1 MILGDKQNISLVLSI
16 NRKKI
21 KDSRE
26 IELYGIFIDNQNTL
40 KTYAK
45 KLYLNFMLCVEY
57 ANF

>member
-1 MILGDKQNISLVLSI
+1 MILGDKQNTSLVLSI

-21 KDSRE
+21 KNSRE

-45 KLYLNFMLCVEY
+45 KLHLNFISCVEY

>member
-45 KLYLNFMLCVEY
+45 KLYLNFMPCVEY
-57 ANF
+57 AKF

>member
-1 MILGDKQNISLVLSI
+1 MILGDKQNTSMVLSI

-21 KDSRE
+21 KNSRE

-45 KLYLNFMLCVEY
+45 KLHLNFMPCVEY